1 MLHPLLSSVAFRI
14 TLHASFFRNFAPLPG
29 ISRSSS
35 FRGTKEPR
43 HSFFLVPQKVHKNLP
58 SPRNCSSFVPR
69 NEGTPAFVFFSST
82 NSAQKSALASEL
94 FILCSAEQFP
104 HAPSSIVGFYT
115 WHWITWR
122 DPIRSLFVFF
132 SLKRIT
138 CSRFSPPHFNNL
150 KIFPSCS
157 FVFLVVKSSNSFLSR
172 LAAPAPPP
180 RC

>member
-1 MLHPLLSSVAFRI
+1 MHFNR
-14 TLHASFFRNFAPLPG
+14 
-29 ISRSSS
+29 
-35 FRGTKEPR
+35 
-43 HSFFLVPQKVHKNLP
+43 NLP
-58 SPRNCSSFVPR
+58 CHVASPALFRSVPHYSSRVIFPQLCTSARNQSFLFVPR